1 MIRTKI
7 LVLRTLGGNFAKSNP
22 RQMSHNKIW
31 DEMNNSDFGIADYY
45 KNEESQTY
53 DIYDQIKECNHNII
67 PDWNFDDI
75 AFIIGIYTDKYYNR
89 FSAPV
94 NYEENDLYPSI
105 LYPYRDVNMDFIRHN
120 QREGIGIDIAF
131 QFYSKIKS
139 IKSVDLDKVLLE
151 IKRAEFENNRF
162 PSSYPPLCFT
172 IDLDIFINRFLK
184 I

>member
-7 LVLRTLGGNFAKSNP
+7 LVLRTLGGNIDKSNP

-31 DEMNNSDFGIADYY
+31 DENNCGHYGIADYY
-45 KNEESQTY
+45 QNEERKTY
-53 DIYDQIKECNHNII
+53 DIYEQIKKCNHNII
-67 PDWNFDDI
+67 PNWDFDNI
-75 AFIIGIYTDKYYNR
+75 AFIIGIYTDKYYKR

-94 NYEENDLYPSI
+94 SYKEDDLYPSI
-105 LYPYRDVNMDFIRHN
+105 LYPYREVSMDFIRHN

-139 IKSVDLDKVLLE
+139 IKSVELDQILLE
-151 IKRAEFENNRF
+151 IKRNEFENNEF
-162 PSSYPPLCFT
+162 PSDYPALCFT
-172 IDLDIFINRFLK
+172 IDLKLFINRFVK